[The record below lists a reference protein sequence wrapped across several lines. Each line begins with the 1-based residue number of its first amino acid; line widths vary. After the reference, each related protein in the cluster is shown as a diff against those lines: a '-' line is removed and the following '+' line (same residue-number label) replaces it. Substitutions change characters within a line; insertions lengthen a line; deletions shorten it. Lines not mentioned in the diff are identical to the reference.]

1 MTDQYPCAVFKLEV
15 NDNDDSLNCGLC
27 CRWNNTNCVE
37 VSGRV
42 FGKQKK
48 NDTNQLGSLQFLN
61 LK

>member
-37 VSGRV
+37 VSERV

-48 NDTNQLGSLQFLN
+48 
-61 LK
+61 K